1 MVATTLLTLLVITEA
16 GGGALRAG
24 IRRISDSPTLQCN
37 CKCTSPGF
45 QPAMIVQIKEEIDN
59 KSQTFFIDID
69 TVSIHV
75 TRAARAKSSIR
86 RSLLVR

>member
-45 QPAMIVQIKEEIDN
+45 QPGTRVRQYRMDR
-59 KSQTFFIDID
+59 SQTFLITDLFDTRVVSTMVLAGTFI
-69 TVSIHV
+69 
-75 TRAARAKSSIR
+75 
-86 RSLLVR
+86 